1 MRALHS
7 SPLEVMEKDKMTLLE
22 RHKVDTVLLTCMDF
36 RFRDSR
42 QRAAFSEAVFKAFG
56 VEDFDEI
63 RLAGGAKNISSPDKP
78 GRLETAL
85 DDLRL
90 AVEKHH
96 ARRIVLITHQNCGKY
111 AADGYVFTG
120 SETERVF
127 HERELRLAGNIVF
140 RHFPEGEI
148 LLGYA
153 LVGDGDI
160 IRVEPVKHS
169 TAS

>member
-1 MRALHS
+1 MQH
-7 SPLEVMEKDKMTLLE
+7 DKVKLLE
-22 RHKVDTVLLTCMDF
+22 RHEVGAVLLTCMDF
-36 RFRDSR
+36 RFRDSCR
-42 QRAAFSEAVFKAFG
+42 RAAFSGAVLKAFDIG
-56 VEDFDEI
+56 DFDEI

-90 AVEKHH
+90 AVGKHH

-111 AADGYVFTG
+111 AADGYVFTD

-140 RHFPEGEI
+140 RHFPETEI

-153 LVGDGDI
+153 RLDDDDTI
-160 IRVEPVKHS
+160 HVERVKHS
-169 TAS
+169 AAS